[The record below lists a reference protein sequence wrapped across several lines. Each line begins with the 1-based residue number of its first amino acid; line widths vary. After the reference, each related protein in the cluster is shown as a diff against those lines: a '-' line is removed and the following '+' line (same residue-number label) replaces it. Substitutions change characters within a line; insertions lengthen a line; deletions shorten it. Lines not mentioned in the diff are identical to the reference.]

1 MTVNV
6 AALTDGEV
14 REALVQMAQ
23 SITTQAHAITSQA
36 TREGAPRENPHASTT
51 ASRLRDF
58 TTMNPPV
65 YYGSRLMRIHKSLW
79 MSFTRFFVLW
89 VLVKRK
95 RLSWMYTK
103 SKM

>member
-36 TREGAPRENPHASTT
+36 TREGAPRENPHASTM

-58 TTMNPPV
+58 SRMNPP
-65 YYGSRLMRIHKSLW
+65 L
-79 MSFTRFFVLW
+79 
-89 VLVKRK
+89 
-95 RLSWMYTK
+95 
-103 SKM
+103 